1 MSGPQPTPP
10 EPCMRTL
17 PASRSRTPRA
27 DRRQRVP
34 PALTRGTDRV
44 DGISILDEIGGDLG
58 LLLWR
63 SARNVALWAETP
75 AAQRAALFPGA
86 AALARGADL
95 THADVP
101 AELRGP
107 LSVLTALL
115 ARPGEVDLLR
125 LVNACR
131 RIAAWAENRG
141 ALATALQFGQAAALA
156 APESASLAYAVGRL
170 ARRRAEYDRA
180 ESWYTRAVVQGRQTR
195 DWRSYALAFSGMGN
209 LHMQRGNYPAARRAH
224 LRCLKVAERKGILE
238 LVGSA
243 YHDLFLT
250 AVENGAGTEADE
262 LSVLAFQAYG
272 RHDLRIPRLAY
283 DVAYHWALQGF
294 FARSLKVA
302 EALLPCMRDD
312 SERVVV
318 LGLVARTAAGVG
330 DRTRFGVAARETR
343 LLAEREG
350 ARETAARALLGVV
363 YGAANL
369 GDWELAQDVGTR
381 AVNIARKRGEGRVLL
396 ATEAA
401 LESAHNRQV
410 APSEPVVHSEAAD
423 ALASSFVSALDAVAL
438 ATA

>member
-1 MSGPQPTPP
+1 
-10 EPCMRTL
+10 MRTL
-17 PASRSRTPRA
+17 PTHRPQRKPRS

-34 PALTRGTDRV
+34 PALTRGADRV

-63 SARNVALWAETP
+63 SARNVALWSETP
-75 AAQRAALFPGA
+75 ADQRASLFDGA
-86 AALARGADL
+86 AARSRGDELAASEV
-95 THADVP
+95 H

-107 LSVLTALL
+107 LSVFTELL

-131 RIAAWAENRG
+131 RVALWAEHRG
-141 ALATALQFGQAAALA
+141 ALATALQFSQAAALT
-156 APESASLAYAVGRL
+156 APESAALAYAVGRL

-209 LHMQRGNYPAARRAH
+209 LHMQRGNYPAARRSH
-224 LRCLKVAERKGILE
+224 LRCLRVSERKGLLE

-250 AVENGAGTEADE
+250 AVENGAGGEADD

-272 RHDLRIPRLAY
+272 RNDPRVPRLAY

-294 FARSLKVA
+294 FDRSLKVA
-302 EALLPCMRDD
+302 ETLLVHMNDD
-312 SERVVV
+312 SERAVVF
-318 LGLVARTAAGVG
+318 GLIARTAAGVG
-330 DRTRFGVAARETR
+330 DRERFLVAARETR
-343 LLAEREG
+343 LLAEREA

-369 GDWELAQDVGTR
+369 GEWELAQDVGTR
-381 AVNIARKRGEGRVLL
+381 AVAIARRRGEGRVLL
-396 ATEAA
+396 ASEAA
-401 LESAHNRQV
+401 LESVQNRFIEPAV
-410 APSEPVVHSEAAD
+410 PVVPSVAAED
-423 ALASSFVSALDAVAL
+423 LATSFVAVLGAVVM